1 VVELNITIVYQ
12 MINFLVLIFILNL
25 LLYKPILAI
34 IEKRQKNF
42 EDSENE
48 IKRLNETIENKM
60 AAYEDKVRQ
69 AKLKAVEEKGE
80 IVKEGADKAK
90 EIIEAVRSEVPGM
103 MDGFRG
109 KLNAEVSAARAFL
122 DGRSK
127 GLSLEIAEKVLGR
140 SVQ

>member
-12 MINFLVLIFILNL
+12 MINFLALIFILNL
-25 LLYKPILAI
+25 LLYKPILSI

-42 EDSENE
+42 EDSDDE

-69 AKLKAVEEKGE
+69 AKLKAVGEKGE
-80 IVKEGADKAK
+80 IVKEGTDKAK

-103 MDGFRG
+103 MEGFRA
-109 KLNAEVSAARAFL
+109 KLDAEVSSARAFL
-122 DGRSK
+122 SGKSK
-127 GLSLEIAEKVLGR
+127 DLSVEIAEKVLGR
-140 SVQ
+140 SVR